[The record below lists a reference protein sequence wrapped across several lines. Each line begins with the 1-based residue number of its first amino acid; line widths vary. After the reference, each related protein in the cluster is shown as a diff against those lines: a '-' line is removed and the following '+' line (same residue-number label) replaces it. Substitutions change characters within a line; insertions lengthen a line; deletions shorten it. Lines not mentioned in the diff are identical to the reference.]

1 MSAKIMN
8 LSNVMLTDDGRV
20 VLRSDGLESA
30 ELSYRQGFV
39 RMAPP
44 EVAYKDWS
52 IKGDTWC
59 LGKTLERCVNGRQ
72 GNMSDYL
79 NVFIQ
84 NCGRLDVDTRPL
96 VTDLMDVSVF
106 SFQ

>member
-1 MSAKIMN
+1 
-8 LSNVMLTDDGRV
+8 
-20 VLRSDGLESA
+20 
-30 ELSYRQGFV
+30 
-39 RMAPP
+39 
-44 EVAYKDWS
+44 
-52 IKGDTWC
+52 
-59 LGKTLERCVNGRQ
+59 
-72 GNMSDYL
+72 MSDYL